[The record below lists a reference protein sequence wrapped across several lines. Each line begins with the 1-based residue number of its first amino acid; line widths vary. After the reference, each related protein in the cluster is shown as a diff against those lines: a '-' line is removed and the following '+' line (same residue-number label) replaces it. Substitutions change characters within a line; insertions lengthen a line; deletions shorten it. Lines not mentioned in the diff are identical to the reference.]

1 MADISHIVYIGIVY
15 KILLTIPFECIVYVI
30 DNKRCCRY
38 NHLGKP
44 VVRLAM
50 LSGSHSIIEGI
61 TLIILGLFMYF
72 WTVALEPFVTLSQ
85 IACNLS
91 EVSKVLSQICAE
103 IHFKSNVISYTPYA
117 AIVIS
122 IFGGT
127 ILVKGIVIS
136 SRKRRYTWGK

>member
-1 MADISHIVYIGIVY
+1 
-15 KILLTIPFECIVYVI
+15 
-30 DNKRCCRY
+30 
-38 NHLGKP
+38 
-44 VVRLAM
+44 M

-61 TLIILGLFMYF
+61 TLIILGLFIFF
-72 WTVALEPFVTLSQ
+72 WTVSWEPFVTLSRV
-85 IACNLS
+85 ACNIS
-91 EVSKVLSQICAE
+91 VVSSVLSQTCAE
-103 IHFKSNVISYTPYA
+103 INFKSSIISYTPYA